1 MKPKVTI
8 KEIAKECGVSITT
21 VSRVMNNIEGSCSLE
36 TENKIKTAIKK
47 LGYHPNPVARSLVT
61 KRTNIIGII
70 IPDISNFFFQ
80 DFAKGAEKIL
90 NKKKYRLVL
99 CSTEGSKDKEDSF
112 LLSLSNGFADGIIVT
127 TQNAE
132 EEDDNIVYLNNKK
145 FPIIAVERYG
155 EIIKDVASATLDNAM
170 GLYLAM
176 KSLVE
181 NGHEKIAFIAGP
193 ENAHNANLRKAGYL
207 KAIHDFNLKMDEDL
221 IIHGDYKIESGYQ
234 CMKDL
239 LKNKKFTAFVAAND
253 LMAIGACRAIREAGM
268 SIPEDISAIGFDG
281 TILAELH
288 QPPLTTISIHG
299 EEMGKIAATNL
310 IKLIEGKKLKQKHE
324 IVKSEIKQ
332 GGSVKKL
339 NKVSV

>member
-1 MKPKVTI
+1 MRAKVTI

-36 TENKIKTAIKK
+36 TENKVKSAIKK

-61 KRTNIIGII
+61 KKTNIVGII

-80 DFAKGAEKIL
+80 DFAKGAEKVL

-132 EEDDNIVYLNNKK
+132 ENDDNIVSLNNKK
-145 FPIIAVERYG
+145 YPIIAVERYG
-155 EIIKDVASATLDNAM
+155 EVIKDVASVTLDNAM

-176 KSLVE
+176 KNLVE
-181 NGHEKIAFIAGP
+181 NGHEKIAFIGGP
-193 ENAHNANLRKAGYL
+193 ENAHNADLRKAGYL
-207 KAIHDFNLKMDEDL
+207 KAISDFSLETDNDL
-221 IIHGDYKIESGYQ
+221 IMYGDYKIESGYQ
-234 CMKDL
+234 CMKKL
-239 LKNKKFTAFVAAND
+239 LKNKSFTAFVAAND

-268 SIPEDISAIGFDG
+268 NIPDDISAIGFDG

-288 QPPLTTISIHG
+288 QPPLTTVLIHG

-310 IKLIEGKKLKQKHE
+310 IRLIEGKELKYKHE
-324 IVKSEIKQ
+324 IVNSQIKE

-339 NKVSV
+339 SEIFA

>member
-1 MKPKVTI
+1 MRPKVTI

-36 TENKIKTAIKK
+36 TKNKIKTAIKR
-47 LGYHPNPVARSLVT
+47 LGYYPNPVARSLVT

-80 DFAKGAEKIL
+80 DFAKGAEKVL
-90 NKKKYRLVL
+90 SKKKYRLVL

-127 TQNAE
+127 TQNTE
-132 EEDDNIVYLNNKK
+132 EEDDNIVNLNSKK

-155 EIIKDVASATLDNAM
+155 EAIENVASVTLDNAM

-176 KSLVE
+176 KDLVE
-181 NGHEKIAFIAGP
+181 SGHERIAFIGGP

-207 KAIHDFNLKMDEDL
+207 KAIHDFNLEIDDDL
-221 IIHGDYKIESGYQ
+221 IVHGDYKIESGYQ
-234 CMKDL
+234 CMKNL

-253 LMAIGACRAIREAGM
+253 LMVIGACRAIRESGL

-288 QPPLTTISIHG
+288 QPPLTTVLIHG

-310 IKLIEGKKLKQKHE
+310 IKLIEGKKLKNKHE
-324 IVKSEIKQ
+324 IVKSEIKE
-332 GGSVKKL
+332 GKSVKKL
-339 NKVSV
+339 NKVFA